1 MARYMNRPS
10 IFEIATAYEDGKN
23 GEIKRQQKPKT
34 NVVVNTNRIGYGE
47 KSTVSAFLATAYDE
61 QGNTVDSMRGY
72 FLEPGTDYNRAK
84 RGGSDTAIMS
94 GSYEIIP
101 QAEMRKRIAE
111 RNTQK
116 GKQIK
121 ECDIKL
127 RYNWY
132 IDNPPGRSGIAIHG
146 GRNGENTT
154 GCFIPGDSI
163 SPNKENTDYFIS
175 DNGKKNELFRFFNN
189 YGQDGIKINVG
200 PDFEDLYK

>member
-1 MARYMNRPS
+1 MRRPS
-10 IFEIATAYEDGKN
+10 IFEIATAFEDGKN

-84 RGGSDTAIMS
+84 REGSDTAIMS

>member
-1 MARYMNRPS
+1 MANYLNKPS
-10 IFEIATAYEDGKN
+10 IFDIATAFEDGQE
-23 GEIKRQQKPKT
+23 GEIKQKPKT
-34 NVVVNTNRIGYGE
+34 NVVVNTNRIGYGD

-72 FLEPGTDYNRAK
+72 FLEPETDYNRAK
-84 RGGSDTAIMS
+84 REGSDTAIMS

-146 GRNGENTT
+146 GRNGENTA

-163 SPNKENTDYFIS
+163 GPNKEKTDYFIS
-175 DNGKKNELFRFFNN
+175 DNGKKDELFRFFNN
-189 YGQDGIKINVG
+189 YGQDGIRINVG

>member
-1 MARYMNRPS
+1 MAN
-10 IFEIATAYEDGKN
+10 FEIATAYEDGKN

-61 QGNTVDSMRGY
+61 QGNTVDFMRGY

-84 RGGSDTAIMS
+84 REESDTAIMS

-116 GKQIK
+116 GK
-121 ECDIKL
+121 
-127 RYNWY
+127 
-132 IDNPPGRSGIAIHG
+132 
-146 GRNGENTT
+146 
-154 GCFIPGDSI
+154 
-163 SPNKENTDYFIS
+163 
-175 DNGKKNELFRFFNN
+175 
-189 YGQDGIKINVG
+189 
-200 PDFEDLYK
+200 

>member
-1 MARYMNRPS
+1 MANYLNRPS
-10 IFEIATAYEDGKN
+10 IFKIATAFEDGQE
-23 GEIKRQQKPKT
+23 GEIKQKPKT
-34 NVVVNTNRIGYGE
+34 NVVVNTNRIGYGD

-72 FLEPGTDYNRAK
+72 FLEPETDYNRAK
-84 RGGSDTAIMS
+84 REGSDTAIMS

-111 RNTQK
+111 RYTQN
-116 GKQIK
+116 GKQTK
-121 ECDIKL
+121 ESDIKL

-146 GRNGENTT
+146 GRNG
-154 GCFIPGDSI
+154 
-163 SPNKENTDYFIS
+163 ENTDYFIS